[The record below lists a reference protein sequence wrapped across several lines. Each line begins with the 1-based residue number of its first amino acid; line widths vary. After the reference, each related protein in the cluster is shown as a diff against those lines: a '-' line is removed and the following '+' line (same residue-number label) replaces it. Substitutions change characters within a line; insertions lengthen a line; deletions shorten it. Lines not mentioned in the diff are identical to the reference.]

1 MRYFFLFLALLAATG
16 AALAQK
22 LPVAARPDL
31 SVAAPADP
39 DTAAAIHRLFAGRRQ
54 RRDIIA
60 ASLGVSL
67 VAGTVGSLATAEN
80 PGTTGGR
87 SIFDLD
93 AAPGSSSGNGSSG
106 NAGSQSSASAGAT
119 GWLLCAALSWPLIAI
134 DYAVYAGYS
143 RKREK
148 KAVADYEAGHLSNR
162 LRKRLQAKYFRSA
175 KAS

>member
-1 MRYFFLFLALLAATG
+1 MRYFFLCLALLAATG
-16 AALAQK
+16 AAVAQK
-22 LPVAARPDL
+22 LPAAARPDL
-31 SVAAPADP
+31 EVAAPADP

-54 RRDIIA
+54 RRNIIA

-80 PGTTGGR
+80 PGTTGR

-93 AAPGSSSGNGSSG
+93 AAPGSSSGN
-106 NAGSQSSASAGAT
+106 AGSQSSASSGAT

-148 KAVADYEAGHLSNR
+148 KAVADYEAGHLSGR
-162 LRKRLQAKYFRSA
+162 LRKRLQAKYFRPA

>member
-1 MRYFFLFLALLAATG
+1 MRCFLLLLPLLLAAG
-16 AALAQK
+16 PAVAQN
-22 LPVAARPDL
+22 LVAARPD
-31 SVAAPADP
+31 SAIAAPAAP
-39 DTAAAIHRLFAGRRQ
+39 DTAAAIHRLFACRRQ
-54 RRDIIA
+54 RRNIIA

-80 PGTTGGR
+80 SGTTGGR

-106 NAGSQSSASAGAT
+106 NASSQSSASSGAT

-148 KAVADYEAGHLSNR
+148 KAVAGYEAGHLSSR
-162 LRKRLQAKYFRSA
+162 LRKRLQAKYFRPA
-175 KAS
+175 KAD

>member
-1 MRYFFLFLALLAATG
+1 MRCFLLLLPLLLAAG
-16 AALAQK
+16 PAVAQN
-22 LPVAARPDL
+22 LVAARPD
-31 SVAAPADP
+31 SAIVAPAAP
-39 DTAAAIHRLFAGRRQ
+39 DTAAAIHRLFACRRQ
-54 RRDIIA
+54 RRNIIA

-80 PGTTGGR
+80 SGTTGGR

-93 AAPGSSSGNGSSG
+93 AAPGSSSGNVS
-106 NAGSQSSASAGAT
+106 SQSSASSGAT

-148 KAVADYEAGHLSNR
+148 KAVAGYEAGHLSNR
-162 LRKRLQAKYFRSA
+162 LHKRLQAKYFRPA
-175 KAS
+175 KAD